1 MEISKIK
8 LNFMPACSPCS
19 FMLQY
24 KFMVLQIPSFV
35 KNTPTGKPSARL
47 VESLSA
53 FAARPANCWWWTLPG
68 VYHFHPPFN
77 GGGWRRRREACAYCH
92 HETGGVRTDESG
104 MYDESTRING
114 LKSRLDLSGGKL
126 FSLFNG
132 LPKVGSTRHHK
143 TSVRSSLGL
152 AECFRWLF
160 TFSM

>member
-1 MEISKIK
+1 
-8 LNFMPACSPCS
+8 
-19 FMLQY
+19 
-24 KFMVLQIPSFV
+24 MVLQIPSFV
-35 KNTPTGKPSARL
+35 KNIPTGKPSARL

-77 GGGWRRRREACAYCH
+77 GGGWRRREACAYCH

-143 TSVRSSLGL
+143 TSVPLVSLSALGDFSLFPCRYMVLSS
-152 AECFRWLF
+152 FWKRWDEKI
-160 TFSM
+160 